1 VQKRAY
7 TPIGIAAA
15 ATGTF
20 TWGVG
25 IILIK
30 LTTSPFVVAS
40 FYRHVFSVPLLLVAW
55 VIARDKR
62 LPWRAASL
70 GGLLFAAHQLAH
82 FASLRYSTAAVVTIF
97 FSLQPI
103 LVGAAGPRVTGES
116 ATSRF
121 YMWSLVAIAGCAVVV
136 LASGEQPN
144 ATPLGTFLAVI
155 NLAAWS
161 AYYLAT
167 KRARSEYGTV
177 PWLLVMLTVSGATIG
192 LIGLVARQPFGAPH
206 GHEWLYLLAVAVFP
220 GTIGHLLVTWAQPR
234 IHAAASSGIIIGV
247 PIVAA
252 VGAAI
257 FAHEPFGPWQA
268 VGALIALGGTV
279 AAMRHLP
286 PPVTEEAAERYGEVA
301 T

>member
-1 VQKRAY
+1 VQERAY
-7 TPIGIAAA
+7 TPAGVAAA
-15 ATGTF
+15 MAGTF
-20 TWGVG
+20 AWGVG

-30 LTTSPFVVAS
+30 LTTSPFLIAT
-40 FYRHVFSVPLLLVAW
+40 FYRHVFSVPIMLVAW
-55 VIARDKR
+55 VVVRDKR
-62 LPWRAASL
+62 LPWRAATF
-70 GGLLFAAHQLAH
+70 GGLLFAAHQIVH

-103 LVGAAGPRVTGES
+103 LVGAAGRRVTGEA
-116 ATSRF
+116 ATLRF
-121 YMWSLVAIAGCAVVV
+121 YLWSLVAIAGCAAVV
-136 LASGEQPN
+136 LASGDHPN
-144 ATPLGTFLAVI
+144 ATPLGTFLAVA
-155 NLAAWS
+155 NLLIWS

-167 KRARSEYGTV
+167 KRARSQYGTV
-177 PWLLVMLTVSGATIG
+177 PWLLVMLTVSGTTIG
-192 LIGLVARQPFGAPH
+192 LIALAARQPFGAPA
-206 GHEWLYLLAVAVFP
+206 GNEWLYLLALAIFP

-257 FAHEPFGPWQA
+257 FADESFGPRQA
-268 VGALIALGGTV
+268 VGALVALGGTV

-286 PPVTEEAAERYGEVA
+286 PPVTSEAAERYGEVA

>member
-1 VQKRAY
+1 VQPRAY
-7 TPIGIAAA
+7 TPAGVAAA
-15 ATGTF
+15 AAGTF
-20 TWGVG
+20 AWGVG

-30 LTTSPFVVAS
+30 LTTSPFLIAT
-40 FYRHVFSVPLLLVAW
+40 FYRHVFSVPIMLAAW
-55 VIARDKR
+55 AVVRDKR
-62 LPWRAASL
+62 LPWRAASF
-70 GGLLFAAHQLAH
+70 GGLLFAAHQIVH

-103 LVGAAGPRVTGES
+103 LVGAAGRRVTGEA
-116 ATSRF
+116 ATLRF
-121 YMWSLVAIAGCAVVV
+121 YLVAIGGCATVV
-136 LASGEQPN
+136 LTSGEHPN
-144 ATPLGTFLAVI
+144 ATPLGTFLAVA
-155 NLAAWS
+155 NLLIWS

-167 KRARSEYGTV
+167 KRARSQYGTV
-177 PWLLVMLTVSGATIG
+177 PWLLVMLTVSGTVIG
-192 LIGLVARQPFGAPH
+192 LIALAARQPFGAPE
-206 GHEWLYLLAVAVFP
+206 GNEWVYLLALAIFP

-252 VGAAI
+252 IGAAI
-257 FAHEPFGPWQA
+257 FVDETFGPRQA

-286 PPVTEEAAERYGEVA
+286 PPVNVEAAERYGEVA